1 MLRPVSEVV
10 SARFVDVV
18 LDRVLRQHRHKSV
31 HSVADAFT
39 TNIKLTRRQRKS
51 FNNNHVHCINKYF
64 LVLSAQ
70 PLARPTAPLTV
81 DVQLRDKPITYTILS
96 AGPTVTQNSSS
107 VLKQMI
113 MLSHPWPL
121 LTYPGNM
128 PTLWRLPTSLQTGYR
143 RRTPSA

>member
-18 LDRVLRQHRHKSV
+18 LDRVLRQHRHTSV

-39 TNIKLTRRQRKS
+39 TNTKLTRRQRKRFS
-51 FNNNHVHCINKYF
+51 NNHVHCINKYF

-96 AGPTVTQNSSS
+96 YCYTKLVFCTKTNDNVKSSLTITYISRQYAYTVTITHVTTN
-107 VLKQMI
+107 
-113 MLSHPWPL
+113 
-121 LTYPGNM
+121 
-128 PTLWRLPTSLQTGYR
+128 RL
-143 RRTPSA
+143 